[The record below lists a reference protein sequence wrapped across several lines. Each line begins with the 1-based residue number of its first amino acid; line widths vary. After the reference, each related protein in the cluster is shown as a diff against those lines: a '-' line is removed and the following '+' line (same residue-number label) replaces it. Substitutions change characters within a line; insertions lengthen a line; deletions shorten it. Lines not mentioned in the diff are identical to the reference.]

1 MYTLGIDLHKKSSLW
16 ILIDE
21 QRTELLKENV
31 LVHPRDISIA
41 LKKIHVPLHNIQVA
55 IEPVCGF
62 RWVSQ
67 LLEEAGMNVHIAH
80 PRKVQLIAQSTKK
93 NDTEDARTLAN
104 LLQSGFFPEAHK
116 ASEEI
121 YKLRLL
127 LRERTFIVRLRTSVK
142 NQLHGIATT
151 QGLHN
156 IKGGNPLHKKGRNDI
171 MASDNFVM
179 KELHNLNEA
188 LETRIVPFDEKL
200 KEEVKKYPTAEILMS
215 MPGVGIVTALII
227 IAEVDDF
234 NRFPTGEKLTRFAG
248 LVPRERSSGGVVKHG
263 SITRQGSAPL
273 RTALVE
279 TAMRIREDNA
289 PLLYA
294 FVKRLTPITGAKK
307 ARVALARKML
317 VIMWKMVTSNSKYK
331 SNILSFPNTTKVSD
345 LEARTDA

>member
-1 MYTLGIDLHKKSSLW
+1 MYTLGIDLHKRSSLW

-21 QRTELLKENV
+21 HRTELLKESV

-41 LKKIHVPLHNIQVA
+41 LKKIHVPLSSIQVA
-55 IEPVCGF
+55 IEPVAGY

-80 PRKVQLIAQSTKK
+80 PRKVELISKSTKK

-127 LRERTFIVRLRTSVK
+127 LRERTFIVRLHTSVK
-142 NQLHGIATT
+142 NQLHGVATT

-156 IKGGNPLHKKGRNDI
+156 IKNGNPIHKKGKNSI
-171 MASDNFVM
+171 MKSDNFVL
-179 KELHNLNEA
+179 KELHHLNES
-188 LETRIVPFDEKL
+188 LEKRIIPFDDKL
-200 KEEVKKYPTAEILMS
+200 KEEINNYPTASLLMTI
-215 MPGVGIVTALII
+215 PGVGIVTALTIV
-227 IAEVDDF
+227 AEVDDF
-234 NRFPTGEKLTRFAG
+234 SRFSTGKKLARFAG
-248 LVPRERSSGGVVKHG
+248 LVPRERSSGGIIKHG
-263 SITRQGSAPL
+263 SITRQGSAPP

-279 TAMRIREDNA
+279 SAMRIRSDNA
-289 PLLYA
+289 PELYD
-294 FVKRLTPITGAKK
+294 FVKRLTPICGAKK
-307 ARVALARKML
+307 ARVALARKLL
-317 VIMWKMVTSNSKYK
+317 VIMWKMVITSTEYK
-331 SNILSFPNTTKVSD
+331 SKILSFSNTMKVSE

>member
-31 LVHPRDISIA
+31 LVHPKDISIA
-41 LKKIHVPLHNIQVA
+41 LKKIHVPLEKIQVA

-62 RWVSQ
+62 RWVTQ

-80 PRKVQLIAQSTKK
+80 PRKVQLIAESTKK

-151 QGLHN
+151 QGLHH
-156 IKGGNPLHKKGRNDI
+156 IKSGNPLHKKGRAGI
-171 MASDNFVM
+171 MASDNFVL
-179 KELHNLNEA
+179 KELHHLNVA
-188 LETRIVPFDEKL
+188 LETRIIPFDEKL
-200 KEEVKKYPTAEILMS
+200 KEEVKKYPTASILMTI
-215 MPGVGIVTALII
+215 PGVGIVTALTI

-234 NRFPTGEKLTRFAG
+234 SRFPTGEKLTRFAG

-263 SITRQGSAPL
+263 SITREGSAPL

-279 TAMRIREDNA
+279 SAMRIREDNA
-289 PLLYA
+289 PELYA

-307 ARVALARKML
+307 ARVALARKLL
-317 VIMWKMVTSNSKYK
+317 VIMWKMVTTNTAYNSR
-331 SNILSFPNTTKVSD
+331 ILSFPNTTKVSD

>member
-31 LVHPRDISIA
+31 LVHPRDINIA
-41 LKKIHVPLHNIQVA
+41 LEKIHVPLDNIQVA
-55 IEPVCGF
+55 IEPVAGF

-67 LLEEAGMNVHIAH
+67 LLEDAGMNVHIAH
-80 PRKVQLIAQSTKK
+80 PRKVELIAKSTKK

-116 ASEEI
+116 SSEEI

-156 IKGGNPLHKKGRNDI
+156 IKSGNPLHKIGKRDI
-171 MASDNFVM
+171 MKSDNFVLR
-179 KELHNLNEA
+179 ELHHLNDS
-188 LETRIVPFDEKL
+188 LETRIIPFDEKL
-200 KEEVKKYPTAEILMS
+200 KEELNNHPTASLLMTI
-215 MPGVGIVTALII
+215 PGVGLITALTII
-227 IAEVDDF
+227 SEIDDF
-234 NRFPTGEKLTRFAG
+234 NRFPTPEKLTRYAG
-248 LVPRERSSGGVVKHG
+248 LVPRERSSGGIIKHG
-263 SITRQGSAPL
+263 SITRQGPAPL

-279 TAMRIREDNA
+279 SAMRIREDNA
-289 PLLYA
+289 PELYA

-307 ARVALARKML
+307 ARVALARKLL
-317 VIMWKMVTSNSKYK
+317 VIMWKMVTTNTTYNPK
-331 SNILSFPNTTKVSD
+331 ILSFSNTMKVSD

>member
-31 LVHPRDISIA
+31 LCHPRDINIA
-41 LKKIHVPLHNIQVA
+41 LKKIHVPHNQIKVA
-55 IEPVCGF
+55 IEPVTGY
-62 RWVSQ
+62 RWVTEI
-67 LLEEAGMNVHIAH
+67 LKDRGMDVHIAH

-127 LRERTFIVRLRTSVK
+127 LRERNFVVRLRTSVK

-156 IKGGNPLHKKGRNDI
+156 IKNGNPLHKKGKEGI
-171 MASDNFVM
+171 MKSDNFVL
-179 KELHNLNEA
+179 KELHKLNDS
-188 LETRIVPFDEKL
+188 LENQIIPFDEKL
-200 KEEVKKYPTAEILMS
+200 KEELLKYNTASILMS
-215 MPGVGIVTALII
+215 MPGVGIVTALTIL
-227 IAEVDDF
+227 AEVDDF
-234 NRFPTGEKLTRFAG
+234 NRFSTPEKLTRYAG
-248 LVPRERSSGGVVKHG
+248 LVPRERSSGGVIKHG
-263 SITRQGSAPL
+263 GITCQGSAPL
-273 RTALVE
+273 RTVLVE
-279 TAMRIREDNA
+279 SAMRIREDNA
-289 PLLYA
+289 PILYA

-307 ARVALARKML
+307 ARIALARKML
-317 VIMWKMVTSNSKYK
+317 SIMWKMVKDNKPYDR
-331 SNILSFPNTTKVSD
+331 NILSFSNTTKVSN

>member
-16 ILIDE
+16 ILIGE
-21 QRTELLKENV
+21 QRTELFKESV
-31 LVHPRDISIA
+31 PVHPKDISIA
-41 LKKIHVPLHNIQVA
+41 LKKIHVPLDDIQVA
-55 IEPVCGF
+55 IEPVCGY
-62 RWVSQ
+62 RWVTK
-67 LLEEAGMNVHIAH
+67 LLEEAGMKVHIAH

-127 LRERTFIVRLRTSVK
+127 LRERTFIVRMRTGVK

-151 QGLHN
+151 QGLHT
-156 IKGGNPLHKKGRNDI
+156 IKGANPLHKKGKVGI

-179 KELHNLNEA
+179 KELHYLNEV
-188 LETRIVPFDEKL
+188 LEKRIAPFDEKL
-200 KEEVKKYPTAEILMS
+200 AEEIKKYPTAALLMS
-215 MPGVGIVTALII
+215 VPGVGIVTALTIM
-227 IAEVDDF
+227 AEVDDF
-234 NRFPTGEKLTRFAG
+234 SRFATPEKLTRYAG

-263 SITRQGSAPL
+263 GITCEGSAPL
-273 RTALVE
+273 RTVLVE
-279 TAMRIREDNA
+279 SAMRIREDNA
-289 PLLYA
+289 AALYA
-294 FVKRLTPITGAKK
+294 FVKRLTLITGAKK

-317 VIMWKMVTSNSKYK
+317 SIMWKMVKDNKPYNK
-331 SNILSFPNTTKVSD
+331 DILSFSNTTKVSD